1 VCFPAAQCG
10 QGPRSWRLSVMSV
23 HLSVLKG
30 SLPVDRLEQR
40 LLSDGWQRSMWS
52 CSAASAR
59 ARYSALILWPG
70 TGEVGTTHGKES
82 GNAEITIV
90 I

>member
-1 VCFPAAQCG
+1 VGFA
-10 QGPRSWRLSVMSV
+10 RWVLDTLSETS
-23 HLSVLKG
+23 HLVT
-30 SLPVDRLEQR
+30 
-40 LLSDGWQRSMWS
+40 
-52 CSAASAR
+52 
-59 ARYSALILWPG
+59 LWPG